1 LHNAPKAWTKYITV
15 TGPDVAWRG
24 WNGREG
30 LDGMKL
36 TREPAARP
44 SPPPPLE
51 ANDQVVIWVGTA
63 GWAIA
68 LVVLLI
74 IRDRLPADQRWWIWT
89 CACGV
94 AFGIFASWYV
104 PRLKRGRARA
114 AARRA
119 ARGDGEE
126 TGQSAPRDSGSN
138 TVSSTET
145 PGKSTRS

>member
-1 LHNAPKAWTKYITV
+1 
-15 TGPDVAWRG
+15 
-24 WNGREG
+24 
-30 LDGMKL
+30 MKL
-36 TREPAARP
+36 TREPTARP

-63 GWAIA
+63 AWAVA

-74 IRDRLPADQRWWIWT
+74 IRDSLPADQRWWIWT

-104 PRLKRGRARA
+104 PRLKRGRAQA

-119 ARGDGEE
+119 AREDGEE